1 MVRRPPRSTHC
12 ISSAASDVYKRQ
24 QRRSARVFRARCTE
38 TVFRPTLAC
47 SHLLGQ
53 EKISPPRKKKC
64 DSPALIEN
72 NANRRRPGKMTDRGL
87 EKKPHRM
94 APIAHFL
101 MDIIQI
107 LLRDWIENT
116 MADIGRCKAATDI
129 FQPTLRN
136 FFYKRWPIIFL

>member
-1 MVRRPPRSTHC
+1 MLDDIGPGKLTDGGPKEKSPGRLGFFVRAVPRLCFGRHWHVL
-12 ISSAASDVYKRQ
+12 IY
-24 QRRSARVFRARCTE
+24 SARKR
-38 TVFRPTLAC
+38 LA
-47 SHLLGQ
+47 HLG
-53 EKISPPRKKKC
+53 KKKC

-107 LLRDWIENT
+107 LFRD
-116 MADIGRCKAATDI
+116 
-129 FQPTLRN
+129 
-136 FFYKRWPIIFL
+136 